1 MADRK
6 PTLLLTGASRGI
18 GHATV
23 QRFFRGGWNVIT
35 AARTSFPDECP
46 WPKGES
52 NHVEVDLGDVAAIDE
67 AVARIRTLLPDGRLD
82 ALVNNAGLSPKADG
96 GARLGSIT
104 TDLGT
109 WREVFEVNFWAAV
122 AFSRAFMPELRR
134 ARGSIVNVSS
144 IAAMRVHPFAGAA
157 YATSK
162 AALTALTREMAYDVG
177 GDGVR
182 VNTIV
187 PGEIDTPI
195 LSPGTQMIVEHQIP
209 MRRLGRPEEVAD
221 LIWFLASPQAS
232 YVSGAEI
239 QLDGGQHV

>member
-1 MADRK
+1 MAERK

-18 GHATV
+18 GHATG

-35 AARTSFPDECP
+35 AARTAFPDECP

-52 NHVEVDLGDVAAIDE
+52 NHVEVDLGDAA
-67 AVARIRTLLPDGRLD
+67 AVEDAVGRIRALLPDGRLD
-82 ALVNNAGLSPKADG
+82 ALVNNAGLSPKAEG
-96 GARLGSIT
+96 GARLGFVA
-104 TDLGT
+104 TDIAT
-109 WREVFEVNFWAAV
+109 WREVFDVNFWAAV

-134 ARGSIVNVSS
+134 AHGSIVNVSS
-144 IAAMRVHPFAGAA
+144 IAAIRVHPFAGPA

-177 GDGVR
+177 VDGVR
-182 VNTIV
+182 VNAIL

-195 LSPGTQMIVEHQIP
+195 LSPGTQMIVLHQIP

-232 YVSGAEI
+232 YVNGAEI
-239 QLDGGQHV
+239 HLDGGQHV